1 MGLFNSL
8 LSTANT
14 LHVFERSLL
23 TVQNN
28 VANASTPGF
37 AKQRQDLSALRFD
50 PDVGI
55 AGGVQAGQIVSFRS
69 EYAERAVRDANQQ
82 FGKYDQLASDLGQVE
97 PLFSVGENAGLP
109 AAINRFFQAASQAT
123 VSPNSA
129 ASRELVLDRAR
140 EIATN
145 FNQLSAGLADAR
157 SNVDGEIRQTV
168 NRVNEIAGQLAQLN
182 TQRTAAT
189 SDAGLE
195 SKTNNLL
202 EELSGLVNY
211 QSVEQDDGSTSLY
224 AGGSLLVIGE
234 RSYPLAVDASG
245 GQRLVRDGLGQGADI
260 TSKLTG
266 GRLAGLLQSHNQ
278 AIPALQSGLDG
289 LARDFADQV
298 NSVLDSGVDQFGTH
312 PTTQLFRYEEAGPG
326 ISLTVNPLTAE
337 QLALASAGDPGGNG
351 NAIELTNLATRKNLG
366 GKTLGQV
373 YGDLGAQVGRQVV
386 TNRGTASIRG
396 QIYQQA
402 KAIRQDVQ
410 GVSLDEE
417 AAQLV
422 QAQRAYQAAARLF
435 KTLDELTNLA
445 INIGR

>member
-14 LHVFERSLL
+14 LSVFERSLL

-37 AKQRQDLSALRFD
+37 AKQRQDLSAQRFN
-50 PDVGI
+50 PDIGI
-55 AGGVQAGQIVSFRS
+55 AGGVQAGKIFSFRS
-69 EYAERAVRDANQQ
+69 EYAERTVRDANQH
-82 FGKYDQLASDLGQVE
+82 FGKYDQLASDLSHVE
-97 PLFSVGENAGLP
+97 PLFAVGEGAGLP
-109 AAINRFFQAASQAT
+109 GAINRFFQAASQST

-129 ASRELVLDRAR
+129 ASRELVLDRAQ

-145 FNQLSAGLADAR
+145 FNQLSAGLSEAR

-182 TQRTAAT
+182 SQRTAAT

-195 SKTNNLL
+195 SRTNNLL
-202 EELSGLVNY
+202 EELAGLVNY
-211 QSVEQDDGSTSLY
+211 QSVAQDDGRTSLY
-224 AGGSLLVIGE
+224 AGGSLLVIGD
-234 RSYPLAVDASG
+234 RSYPLGVDAFG
-245 GQRLVRDGLGQGADI
+245 GQRLIRDGLGGAADI
-260 TSKLTG
+260 TSKITG
-266 GRLAGLLQSHNQ
+266 GRLAGLLESHNQ
-278 AIPALQSGLDG
+278 SIPELQAGIDG

-298 NSVLDSGVDQFGTH
+298 NSVLDGGVDQFGTF
-312 PTTQLFRYEEAGPG
+312 PTTQLFRYEAAGAG
-326 ISLTVNPLTAE
+326 ISLAVNPLTAE

-351 NAIELTNLATRKNLG
+351 NAIELTNLATRKNLT
-366 GKTLGQV
+366 GKTLGEV
-373 YGDLGAQVGRQVV
+373 YGDLGAQVGRKVL
-386 TNRGTASIRG
+386 THRDTASIRG
-396 QIYQQA
+396 QIYAQA
-402 KAIRQDVQ
+402 KAVRQEVQ

>member
-14 LHVFERSLL
+14 LNAFERSLL

-55 AGGVQAGQIVSFRS
+55 AGGVQAGKVVSFRS

-129 ASRELVLDRAR
+129 ASRELVLDRAQ

-145 FNQLSAGLADAR
+145 FNQLSGGLADAR
-157 SNVDGEIRQTV
+157 SNVDGQIRQTV

-182 TQRTAAT
+182 SQRTSAT

-211 QSVEQDDGSTSLY
+211 QSVEQDDGRTSLY

-234 RSYPLAVDASG
+234 RSYPLAVDAVA
-245 GQRLVRDGLGQGADI
+245 GQRLVRDGLSDATDI
-260 TSKLTG
+260 TAKITG

-278 AIPALQSGLDG
+278 ALPELQAGIDG

-312 PTTQLFRYEEAGPG
+312 PTTQLFRYEEAGPAL
-326 ISLTVNPLTAE
+326 SLTLNTLGAE

-351 NAIELTNLATRKNLG
+351 NAIELANLSTRKNLG
-366 GKTLGQV
+366 GKSLGQV

-386 TNRGTASIRG
+386 SHRGTAAIRG
-396 QIYQQA
+396 QIYQQT

-435 KTLDELTNLA
+435 KTLDELTDLA

>member
-14 LHVFERSLL
+14 LNAFERSLL

-37 AKQRQDLSALRFD
+37 AKQRQNLSALRFD

-55 AGGVQAGQIVSFRS
+55 AGGVQAGKIISFRS
-69 EYAERAVRDANQQ
+69 EYAERAVRDAKQQ
-82 FGKYDQLASDLGQVE
+82 FGKYDQLASDLGQLE

-129 ASRELVLDRAR
+129 SSRELVLDRAQ

-145 FNQLSAGLADAR
+145 FNQLSTGLADAR

-168 NRVNEIAGQLAQLN
+168 TRVNEIAEQLAQLN
-182 TQRTAAT
+182 TQRTATT

-202 EELSGLVNY
+202 EELAGLVNY

-234 RSYPLAVDASG
+234 RSYPLAVDAVA
-245 GQRLVRDGLGQGADI
+245 GQRLVRDGLSDAADI
-260 TSKLTG
+260 TSKITG

-278 AIPALQSGLDG
+278 AIPELQAGIDG

-298 NSVLDSGVDQFGTH
+298 NSVLDSGIDQFGTH

-326 ISLTVNPLTAE
+326 ISLQVNPVTAE

-351 NAIELTNLATRKNLG
+351 NAIELTNVSMRKNLG
-366 GKTLGQV
+366 GKTLGQI
-373 YGDLGAQVGRQVV
+373 YGDLGAQVGRQLV
-386 TNRGTASIRG
+386 TNRGTAAIRG
-396 QIYQQA
+396 QIYQQT

-422 QAQRAYQAAARLF
+422 QTQRAYQAAARLF